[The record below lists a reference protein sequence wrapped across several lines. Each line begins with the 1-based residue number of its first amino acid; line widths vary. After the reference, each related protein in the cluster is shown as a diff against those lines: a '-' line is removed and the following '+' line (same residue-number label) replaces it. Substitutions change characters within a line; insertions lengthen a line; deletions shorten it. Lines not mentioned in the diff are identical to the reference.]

1 VIRRLQRLGPGLN
14 WRLIVPVV
22 AGVLFAVGLGMLL
35 CAAVALLSGDGSAS
49 AFAIPGA
56 GAIVVSAGQLSGA
69 RALESVP
76 LRARDGF
83 FAVTMAWLVAATV
96 GAIPFVLEGSL
107 VRPVDAFFE
116 SMSGFTTTGATLID
130 EVEREPEAILLWRSL
145 SQWLGG
151 VGIVVLVV
159 AIAPASGLAH
169 QRVFYAE
176 TSGVTPDRL
185 TSRIADTAKIIWGI
199 YLAFTALGCIAYFVA
214 GMGAFDAIN
223 HSLTTIATG
232 GFSTR
237 TASIGAFDSLA
248 VEIVAIV
255 FMALA
260 GVNFAFYWR
269 AIRGRNLWPQAAEVR
284 LYVIVLVSAITVV
297 TASLLVSGDADS
309 VGEAV
314 RWAAFSATAVVTSG
328 GFVSQDFDQWD
339 DFARSLLILLTF
351 IGGCAGST
359 GGGVKVI
366 RILLLWKTVGQE
378 IQRQLRPK
386 AVQVLRTRGRVFSE
400 DVRRAVLGFFS
411 VYALVTIAGT
421 FAMLATGLDLV
432 SAATAAVATINIVGT
447 GLGDVG
453 ALENYAAVSD
463 GGRWV
468 LCALMLTGRLEVFTV
483 LVLLTPAFWRPNV
496 A

>member
-1 VIRRLQRLGPGLN
+1 
-14 WRLIVPVV
+14 
-22 AGVLFAVGLGMLL
+22 M
-35 CAAVALLSGDGSAS
+35 
-49 AFAIPGA
+49 
-56 GAIVVSAGQLSGA
+56 
-69 RALESVP
+69 
-76 LRARDGF
+76 
-83 FAVTMAWLVAATV
+83 
-96 GAIPFVLEGSL
+96 
-107 VRPVDAFFE
+107 
-116 SMSGFTTTGATLID
+116 
-130 EVEREPEAILLWRSL
+130 
-145 SQWLGG
+145 
-151 VGIVVLVV
+151 VLVV

-199 YLAFTALGCIAYFVA
+199 YLVFTALGCIAYFAA
-214 GMGAFDAIN
+214 GMGAFDAVN

-248 VEIVAIV
+248 VEVVAIV
-255 FMALA
+255 FMAVA

-269 AIRGRNLWPQAAEVR
+269 AIRGQSLWPQAAEVR
-284 LYVIVLVSAITVV
+284 LYALILVTAIAVV
-297 TASLLVSGDADS
+297 TASLLLSDDAET

-314 RWAAFSATAVVTSG
+314 RAAAFSATSVVTSG
-328 GFVSQDFDQWD
+328 GFVSQDFDQWND
-339 DFARSLLILLTF
+339 SARSLLILLTF
-351 IGGCAGST
+351 VGGCAGST

-366 RILLLWKTVGQE
+366 RIMLLGKTVGQE

-421 FAMLATGLDLV
+421 FAMLAAGLDLV
-432 SAATAAVATINIVGT
+432 SAGTAAVATINIVGT

-453 ALENYAAVSD
+453 AIENYAAVSD